1 MQRSFGWGLVV
12 LLMVGC
18 ESPAP
23 PAAVP
28 YEPIVDVRETMDWIL
43 LPAAE
48 VIWDSAGTVI
58 TAEGHRELAPTTEA
72 GWEEVRRNAAIVAET
87 GNLLM
92 VPGRTQGPEWIAY
105 SRGLHVTG
113 RLAMAA
119 AEARDPDALFDA
131 GGAVYQA
138 CVGCHTRY
146 WITAGESEPAD

>member
-1 MQRSFGWGLVV
+1 MRRWFGLGLIGFV
-12 LLMVGC
+12 MGGC

-28 YEPIVDVRETMDWIL
+28 YEPIADVRETMDWIV

-48 VIWDSAGTVI
+48 VIWDSAGTII
-58 TAEGHRELAPTTEA
+58 TAEGRTELAPTTPE
-72 GWEEVRRNAAIVAET
+72 GWEEVRRNAAIVAEA

-92 VPGRTQGPEWIAY
+92 VPGRAQGPEWIAY
-105 SRGLHVTG
+105 YRSLHTTG

-138 CVGCHTRY
+138 CVACHTRY
-146 WITAGESEPAD
+146 WVSAEEPLPAD

>member
-1 MQRSFGWGLVV
+1 MWRVFGLGLVG
-12 LLMVGC
+12 LLMGGC

-28 YEPIVDVRETMDWIL
+28 YEPIADVRETMDWIV

-48 VIWDSAGTVI
+48 VIWDSAGTII
-58 TAEGHRELAPTTEA
+58 TAEGRTELAPTTEE
-72 GWEEVRRNAAIVAET
+72 GWEEVRRNAAIVAEA

-92 VPGRTQGPEWIAY
+92 VPGRAQGPEWIAY
-105 SRGLHVTG
+105 SRSLHVTG

-119 AEARDPDALFDA
+119 AETRDPDALFDA
-131 GGAVYQA
+131 GAAVYQS

-146 WITAGESEPAD
+146 WIRGEESGPAD